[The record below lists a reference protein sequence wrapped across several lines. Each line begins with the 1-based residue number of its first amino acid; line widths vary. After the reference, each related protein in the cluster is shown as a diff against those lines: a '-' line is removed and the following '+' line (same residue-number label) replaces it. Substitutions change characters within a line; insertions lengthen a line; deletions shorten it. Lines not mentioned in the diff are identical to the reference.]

1 MSGGNGHKSKRG
13 NGTRKKESRRAHRKR
28 CRACGYDTRW
38 LSIDGMCWDC
48 TVKSVRNKAPIY
60 IESTEEEPES
70 SDIGTTSLS
79 E

>member
-1 MSGGNGHKSKRG
+1 MAGNNGSKSKRG
-13 NGTRKKESRRAHRKR
+13 KAARQKESRRAHRKR

-38 LSIDGMCWDC
+38 LSVDGMCWDC
-48 TVKSVRNKAPIY
+48 TVKSVKAKAPIY

-70 SDIGTTSLS
+70 SDVGTASLS

>member
-1 MSGGNGHKSKRG
+1 MAGGNGSKSKRG
-13 NGTRKKESRRAHRKR
+13 NGTRSKESRHPRRKR

-70 SDIGTTSLS
+70 SDVGKTLS
-79 E
+79 SD